1 MVKIQRAQAVNKRDK
16 RKEARDYRQHRRM
29 NVRQKRGGLSR
40 KLIQEHLDL
49 MEGNNE
55 RKI

>member
-1 MVKIQRAQAVNKRDK
+1 MVKIQRIQAVNKRDK
-16 RKEARDYRQHRRM
+16 RKETRDYRQHRRM

-40 KLIQEHLDL
+40 KLIQEHLEL
-49 MEGNNE
+49 LGGTNE